1 MDNQKKKKRKENL
14 VNKMKV
20 QWIKEIV
27 KQKLKLELNIDG
39 IIEEIADPG
48 TLLPFELTLDV
59 QRELSKGELLT

>member
-1 MDNQKKKKRKENL
+1 
-14 VNKMKV
+14 MKV

-48 TLLPFELTLDV
+48 TLLPLELT
-59 QRELSKGELLT
+59 RYAKRST

>member
-1 MDNQKKKKRKENL
+1 
-14 VNKMKV
+14 MKV

-27 KQKLKLELNIDG
+27 KQKLTLELKIYG

-48 TLLPFELTLDV
+48 TLLPFELTLDM